1 MNVSRAR
8 MYGIAGALAAVLVS
22 GPAAA
27 KDLSVAL
34 SESVVAITTQFA
46 GADLLLFGAKQG
58 KGDVVVVVRGP
69 VQDQTVRRK
78 DRVAGIWINRAEV
91 SFDRIPAFYAI
102 AANRPIGEFMQPDLR
117 RRYQIGVEY
126 VDLAPKEKPASADDL
141 RRFRE
146 ALIRNKQAVGLYSA
160 KVGNVQFLTDQL
172 FSTRIH
178 FPANV
183 IVGTFGVDVHLVRN
197 GEIALTETKLINVRK
212 IGVEAS
218 VYDFA
223 HRQSFAYGIL
233 AIVIAVVAGWAA
245 NAAFK
250 KK

>member
-1 MNVSRAR
+1 MTASRAR
-8 MYGIAGALAAVLVS
+8 MPWIAAALSAALIAA
-22 GPAAA
+22 PAAA

-46 GADLLLFGAKQG
+46 GTDLLLFGAKQG

-91 SFDRIPAFYAI
+91 AFDRIPAFYAI
-102 AANRPIGEFMQPDLR
+102 AANRPVGEIMTPDVR
-117 RRYQIGVEY
+117 QRNQIGVEY
-126 VDLAPKEKPASADDL
+126 IDLTPKEKPATADEL

-146 ALIRNKQAVGLYSA
+146 ALIRNKQAAGLYSA
-160 KVGNVQFLTDQL
+160 RVGNVQFLTDQL

-212 IGVEAS
+212 IGVEAG

-223 HRQSFAYGIL
+223 HRQSLAYGIL